1 MNLLKRILVST
12 KVVYHLR
19 KKICSMNSLAK
30 VLLNLEIQ
38 KKELILVI
46 WFINTKLKKRILED
60 FTNFQNLIH
69 LFKNVTDDNVELK
82 KVSKN
87 KINFKSDLGEKIGN
101 SDLKSKDQMSVIQN
115 IENFRFKRKK
125 YWYFRNYYFLL
136 SEGKGKAKYGKST
149 QNINF

>member
-1 MNLLKRILVST
+1 
-12 KVVYHLR
+12 
-19 KKICSMNSLAK
+19 MNSLAK

-60 FTNFQNLIH
+60 FTNFQNLVD
-69 LFKNVTDDNVELK
+69 LFKNLRDECRTK
-82 KVSKN
+82 KSIKN

-101 SDLKSKDQMSVIQN
+101 PDLKSKDQISVIQN

-136 SEGKGKAKYGKST
+136 SEAKDKAKYGKST